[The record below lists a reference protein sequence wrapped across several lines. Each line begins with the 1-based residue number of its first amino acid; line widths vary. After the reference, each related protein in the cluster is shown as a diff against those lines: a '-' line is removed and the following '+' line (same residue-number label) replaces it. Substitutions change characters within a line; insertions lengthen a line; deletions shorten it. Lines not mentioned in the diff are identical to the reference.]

1 MRWRDF
7 AKDHRSIV
15 VLGLPPTP
23 VRYLLALRRK
33 TGLTPLLFA
42 KKIPVSLALFPVVPF
57 CRRVTD
63 ASGELLAMEL
73 SDLAER
79 YRERQLILLPVN
91 GESRRFAEQYRDI
104 LETNYVIRDG
114 DLGEGDLI

>member
-7 AKDHRSIV
+7 VKEHRTVV
-15 VLGLPPTP
+15 VLGLPSSP
-23 VRYLLALRRK
+23 VRSLLALRRK

-42 KKIPVSLALFPVVPF
+42 KKIPLSLALLPVVPF

-63 ASGELLAMEL
+63 ASGDLLAMEL
-73 SDLAER
+73 RDLAER
-79 YRERQLILLPVN
+79 YRERQLILLPADA
-91 GESRRFAEQYRDI
+91 ESRRFAEQYRDI
-104 LETNYVIRDG
+104 LETNYVIRDE